1 MRLPHLPPHRSR
13 PTHENAVTS
22 PQESQFARENAAL
35 SRLLRRAL
43 ASASPALPDDRALSI
58 LDLACG
64 PCREAE
70 TLIQSLRD
78 VSGSSSD
85 IRLVGAD
92 IRRAELDE
100 AAQAR
105 FRNEKIGYVF
115 QFASLLPTLR
125 LIDNVALPA
134 MLGRRRRVPEIHTRA
149 AGLLERLGLGAY
161 FDAYPSEISAG
172 EQRRVAIARAL
183 INDPALLLADEP
195 TSDLDEQTEIE
206 IMDELLAVNR
216 EVGTTLVLV
225 THNLALADQ
234 AEQIVHIANGA
245 IVA

>member
-22 PQESQFARENAAL
+22 SHEDQFARENAAL

-43 ASASPALPDDRALSI
+43 ASASPALPNDRALSI

-70 TLIQSLRD
+70 TLLHSLRD

-100 AAQAR
+100 AAAR
-105 FRNEKIGYVF
+105 
-115 QFASLLPTLR
+115 A
-125 LIDNVALPA
+125 
-134 MLGRRRRVPEIHTRA
+134 RA
-149 AGLLERLGLGAY
+149 AGLEHTE
-161 FDAYPSEISAG
+161 F
-172 EQRRVAIARAL
+172 
-183 INDPALLLADEP
+183 LAADC
-195 TSDLDEQTEIE
+195 SKL
-206 IMDELLAVNR
+206 
-216 EVGTTLVLV
+216 
-225 THNLALADQ
+225 DQ
-234 AEQIVHIANGA
+234 ALGSSENFDLAFLRHQNLMHYLILHLTKLFRLPILMYLMKCYNELIQQKLLQVF
-245 IVA
+245 VQ